1 MSTLENNL
9 NGEKKFLAFMEAI
22 EATGACLSTL
32 HEARLYQGAED
43 RASVA
48 LEMRVGLFSWKS
60 LVVAKSSNEMQT
72 LMHYIANLPLCRAWR
87 LRVVNRVT
95 RIEPGFFSLLEYHCF
110 KGGTPADI
118 EAVIRRFGG
127 DDEDVHYYLNVKE
140 EKLLGFIP
148 WRDENSATSVAQLIH
163 AGAVSPADVAE
174 VSALRERIIQI
185 AKTGRGTD

>member
-1 MSTLENNL
+1 MRNL
-9 NGEKKFLAFMEAI
+9 NLNSEKKFLAFMEAI
-22 EATGACLSTL
+22 EGTGAYLNTS

-43 RASVA
+43 YASVA
-48 LEMRVGLFSWKS
+48 LEMRVGLFSWES
-60 LVVAKSSNEMQT
+60 LVVAKSSNDIQT

-87 LRVVNRVT
+87 LRAVNRVT
-95 RIEPGFFSLLEYHCF
+95 LIEPGVLSLLECNSF
-110 KGGTPADI
+110 KGGRPADI

-127 DDEDVHYYLNVKE
+127 DDEDVHYYLNVE

-163 AGAVSPADVAE
+163 AGSMSPADAAE

-185 AKTGRGTD
+185 AKAGRGTD